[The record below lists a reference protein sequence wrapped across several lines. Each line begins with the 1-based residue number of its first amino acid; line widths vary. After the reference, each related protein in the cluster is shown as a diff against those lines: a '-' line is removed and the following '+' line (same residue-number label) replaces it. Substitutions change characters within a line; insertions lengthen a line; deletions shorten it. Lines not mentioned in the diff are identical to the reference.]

1 MEIKILVDVVDATD
15 KSQLIRVSKVLVKDC
30 IPNNLE
36 AALFFAH
43 ESFRPGYVLERTA
56 DKDGFFEVI
65 RGDIREGF
73 EEDKQLTYSN
83 KL

>member
-1 MEIKILVDVVDATD
+1 MEIKIFVDEVAATD
-15 KSQLIRVSKVLVKDC
+15 KSQLIRLSKILVKDC

-43 ESFRPGYVLERTA
+43 ESFRPGYVLGKTA
-56 DKDGFFEVI
+56 DNDGFCEVI